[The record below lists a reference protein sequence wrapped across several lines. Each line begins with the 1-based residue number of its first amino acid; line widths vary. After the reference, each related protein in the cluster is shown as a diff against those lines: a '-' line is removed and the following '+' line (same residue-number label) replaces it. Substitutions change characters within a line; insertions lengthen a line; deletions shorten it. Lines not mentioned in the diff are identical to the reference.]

1 MKTETIDLF
10 KLEEN
15 AENPR
20 KITDSKA
27 DKLIDSILIFP
38 RMLEIRPIVI
48 DDTFKILGG
57 NMRFRALQAIA
68 NMSTSEISA
77 NLSKCPGYN
86 DKTELERDTLL
97 NYWIHWINRPVVY
110 VINASELSQKERKEF
125 IIKDNTGFGEWD
137 WSRLSTDWDLSELEN
152 WGVEL
157 PADWDTSEA
166 EEQKEAEDDDF
177 SDEDAEKAEP
187 RVKLGEIWQLGEH
200 RLMCGDSTDADSVA
214 LLMDGEKADMVL
226 SDPPYGMHLDTDFSS
241 CLGSLGRKKGSRGNR
256 YEKVIGDND
265 DFSPA
270 LISTFFLN
278 FNETKE
284 MFIFGADYFA
294 ELLPNKNNGSW
305 LVWDKRKESQA
316 DAIGSEFELIWSKN
330 KHKRRVLRHD
340 WFGFLS
346 SGNSQDARNRVHPT
360 QKPVTLLT
368 DIINQWGKDVESI
381 VDLYGGSGTT
391 LIACEQLNRK
401 CYMMELSE
409 HYASVIIARWEKLT
423 GKEAVKVYG

>member
-1 MKTETIDLF
+1 MDVIFRKIESLS
-10 KLEEN
+10 KLEN
-15 AENPR
+15 NPR
-20 KITDSKA
+20 TITPEDMERLKESIRNNPDYLEAHPIVLSDRTGKLVIIDGNQRYEACVQLGMSKVPTVLLHGLTEEREKEIIIRA
-27 DKLIDSILIFP
+27 NVNNGQWDYSILQNWDI
-38 RMLEIRPIVI
+38 E
-48 DDTFKILGG
+48 
-57 NMRFRALQAIA
+57 
-68 NMSTSEISA
+68 
-77 NLSKCPGYN
+77 
-86 DKTELERDTLL
+86 EL
-97 NYWIHWINRPVVY
+97 
-110 VINASELSQKERKEF
+110 
-125 IIKDNTGFGEWD
+125 KD
-137 WSRLSTDWDLSELEN
+137 
-152 WGVEL
+152 WGVDL
-157 PADWDTSEA
+157 PEDWNTSEA
-166 EEQKEAEDDDF
+166 EEQKEAEEDDF

-200 RLMCGDSTDADSVA
+200 RLMCGDSTDAASVA
-214 LLMDGEKADMVL
+214 LLMDGNKADMVL

-270 LISTFFLN
+270 LISTFFFN

-391 LIACEQLNRK
+391 LIACEQLHRR
-401 CYMMELSE
+401 CYMMELDP
-409 HYASVIIARWEKLT
+409 HYCDVIIARWEKLT
-423 GKEAVKVYG
+423 GEEAVKVYG